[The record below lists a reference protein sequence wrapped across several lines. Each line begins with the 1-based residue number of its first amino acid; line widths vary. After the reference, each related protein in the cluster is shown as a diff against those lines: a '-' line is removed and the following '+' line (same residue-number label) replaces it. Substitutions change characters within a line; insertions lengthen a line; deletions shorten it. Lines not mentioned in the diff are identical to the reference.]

1 MAILVNCRRCILEH
15 TYLLT
20 YGYTNDEGVSSDN
33 YMWFKSRK
41 EMKDKIQFLE
51 EHYEG
56 FYIDEVLWVTDMQ
69 IYKNYRKHNEK
80 ELTLKL
86 VKIEI

>member
-1 MAILVNCRRCILEH
+1 MKH

-20 YGYTNDEGVSSDN
+20 YYYTNDEEVYSSDYIWLKN
-33 YMWFKSRK
+33 R
-41 EMKDKIQFLE
+41 EEVKDKIESLKE
-51 EHYEG
+51 RHEN
-56 FYIDEVLWVTDMQ
+56 FYIDEVLRVIDVQ

-86 VKIEI
+86 SKIEI